1 MIEILEK
8 GFFTLPVT
16 SRRHALASLG
26 VPAGGP
32 MDAVRYLLA
41 NRLVGNSDD
50 APALEAT
57 LILPGIRFTDRRAF
71 AVVGGVKSVILRR
84 SGEKHLLPAGQ
95 TLFAAAGDELLS
107 SPLEQGMRAYLA
119 FSGGIRM
126 DSLRPKP
133 VSKGD
138 RLVLSE
144 AASPVPGI
152 LDKLPLSMPQGEAVL
167 RVTDGVQSDHFSE
180 DGIRSFYN
188 TEYCYTQQSDRMGIR
203 LSGQAISFAE
213 GYDGNILSEGILMG
227 DVQVPSSGQPIL
239 LMADCQTSGGYA
251 KIAHV
256 ITADLPVAAQLRPG
270 SKIRFRKIDV
280 FEAQALLHRQI
291 REIGECIHENG
302 FYTPL

>member
-16 SRRHALASLG
+16 SKRHAFASLG

-41 NRLVGNSDD
+41 NRLVGNPDD

-57 LILPGIRFTDRRAF
+57 LVLPGIRFTERRAF
-71 AVVGGVKSVILRR
+71 AVVGGVSGVFLRR
-84 SGEKHLLPAGQ
+84 DREKHLLPAGQ
-95 TLFAAAGDELLS
+95 TLFTEVGDELLS
-107 SPLEQGMRAYLA
+107 CPLEQGMRAYLT

-138 RLVLSE
+138 CLALSE
-144 AASPVPGI
+144 GTTPVPMI
-152 LDKLPLSMPQGEAVL
+152 LNKPPLSMPQGEAVL
-167 RVTDGVQSDHFSE
+167 RVTEGVQSDQFSE
-180 DGIRSFYN
+180 AGIRTFYN
-188 TEYCYTQQSDRMGIR
+188 TEYLYTPQSDRMGIR
-203 LSGQAISFAE
+203 LSGQAVSFAA

-227 DVQVPSSGQPIL
+227 DVQIPSSGQPIL

-270 SKIRFRKIDV
+270 SKIRFRQVDV
-280 FEAQALLHRQI
+280 FEAQALLHRQV
-291 REIGECIHENG
+291 RETGECIRENG
-302 FYTPL
+302 LYASL